1 MERWLTA
8 GEGTTVSMM
17 TGMRKRRRWCRT
29 NRAHKVKSKYV
40 LISSLSLSQDILP
53 DQLSGHKTMRGLD
66 IKNVCVPVHS
76 QTFLMV

>member
-1 MERWLTA
+1 MAHCWIRDHSEYDDRHEEEEEVVQDKQGSE
-8 GEGTTVSMM
+8 GEEQV
-17 TGMRKRRRWCRT
+17 C
-29 NRAHKVKSKYV
+29 AD
-40 LISSLSLSQDILP
+40 LSSLSLSQAEDILP